1 MAEKEY
7 DELAES
13 EGRNGMEINAFF
25 KMMSTKGCKIGE
37 SIDKSQIPV
46 GLLYS
51 DENGIIIPGK
61 YRHYKGKEY
70 EVLYV
75 GKHSETLEPMV
86 VYRALYD
93 DFGIW
98 IRPASMWNE
107 TVTKDGMEYKRFT
120 HIE

>member
-13 EGRNGMEINAFF
+13 EGRNGMNINDFF
-25 KMMSTKGCKIGE
+25 KMMSAKGYKIGE
-37 SIDKSQIPV
+37 AFEKSQIPV

-86 VYRALYD
+86 VYRALYG